1 MNFDK
6 KVLIGVFVAIVLLIL
21 YFIKSDKQVET
32 FEVVEQPQQNKYNV
46 EKIKILNKNI
56 TENWN
61 RNIMNFVDN
70 KHPEIKEEINDSVL
84 EEYKIICFEYLF
96 IICKTLS
103 KHQDLLQ
110 ELLDERVD
118 KSKIVSKFNDIAE
131 SKLTTYEISAK
142 DANFISQAIQHEL
155 IGVAYDS
162 IKQQSAPFEEKS
174 ILMCYYDRVYNNK
187 DTVLTQETI
196 DTCQKI
202 LNL

>member
-96 IICKTLS
+96 IICKY
-103 KHQDLLQ
+103 
-110 ELLDERVD
+110 
-118 KSKIVSKFNDIAE
+118 
-131 SKLTTYEISAK
+131 KL
-142 DANFISQAIQHEL
+142 
-155 IGVAYDS
+155 
-162 IKQQSAPFEEKS
+162 
-174 ILMCYYDRVYNNK
+174 
-187 DTVLTQETI
+187 
-196 DTCQKI
+196 
-202 LNL
+202 